1 MCSSYGQH
9 SICPN
14 TSESPDPDHS
24 DIMSATYGAH
34 EKAFALWADHV
45 SARRV
50 EPEFFTQDLLAK
62 AYNGYHIART
72 SPTTCD
78 LLEYAKAGHAT
89 ATQVIRSD
97 HDATRVYRAPASRI
111 EGQTGKLEDAISF
124 GRWDYT
130 WNNYDFIIYETAH
143 IDRFARVIKLLYI
156 LAPQSDKATHETHHP
171 QTDHLLL
178 RSGEWTTSAHERIWV
193 FDNAKWSKDKH
204 LWDSVQSTSWEDVV
218 VSPTVKRK
226 LSLDIDGFF
235 DSRSL
240 YEKSKIPWKRGII
253 FHGVPGVGKTLFIK
267 MLIKSLSERSP
278 PIPTLYVKS
287 LDACSGP
294 KWSIQQIFQKARRT
308 APCLLVLED
317 LDSLV
322 QSHTRS
328 YFLNEVDG
336 LSSNDGILMIG
347 STNHLDQLDPAVTK
361 RPSRFDRKYHFDL
374 PTETER
380 MAYCRYWRQKYIESG
395 EVDFPNDICVVVAKA
410 TNGFTFAYLKELFV
424 SSLLLLVRSATDGLK
439 DSIDD
444 EDAIT
449 KDDELKSGV
458 PEVDIPAHIQ
468 NNRLLKIIVTQV
480 QGLLEDMNSTEITTP
495 GSSSTAGA
503 PNPNFRLPSLLDE
516 PDE

>member
-1 MCSSYGQH
+1 
-9 SICPN
+9 
-14 TSESPDPDHS
+14 
-24 DIMSATYGAH
+24 MSASYGAH
-34 EKAFALWADHV
+34 EKAFTLWADHV

-62 AYNGYHIART
+62 AYNGYHITRT

-78 LLEYAKAGHAT
+78 LLGYAKAGHAT

-97 HDATRVYRAPASRI
+97 HDATRVHRAPASRI
-111 EGQTGKLEDAISF
+111 EGQTDKLEDAVSF

-130 WNNYDFIIYETAH
+130 WQNYDFVVYETAH
-143 IDRFARVIKLLYI
+143 IDRFARVIKLLYVPT
-156 LAPQSDKATHETHHP
+156 PQSDKAHHETHHP
-171 QTDHLLL
+171 QTDQLLL
-178 RSGEWTTSAHERIWV
+178 RSGEWTSSAHERIWV

-204 LWDSVQSTSWEDVV
+204 LWDSVQSTSWEDVI
-218 VSPTVKRK
+218 VSPIVKRK
-226 LSLDIDGFF
+226 LSQDVDGFF
-235 DSRSL
+235 DSQSL
-240 YEKSKIPWKRGII
+240 YQKSKIPWKRGII

-267 MLIKSLSERSP
+267 MLIKSLGERSP

-361 RPSRFDRKYHFDL
+361 RPSRFDRKYRFDL
-374 PTETER
+374 PTEAER
-380 MAYCRYWRQKYIESG
+380 VAYCRYWRQKYIESD
-395 EVDFPNDICVVVAKA
+395 EVDFPDEVCAVVAKI
-410 TNGFTFAYLKELFV
+410 TKGFTFAYLKELFV
-424 SSLLLLVRSATDGLK
+424 SSLLLLVRNATEGSEDGTE
-439 DSIDD
+439 S
-444 EDAIT
+444 EDAIAEN
-449 KDDELKSGV
+449 DESESGV

-468 NNRLLKIIVTQV
+468 DNRLLKIIMIQA
-480 QGLLEDMNSTEITTP
+480 QGLLEDMNSTKTTASEP
-495 GSSSTAGA
+495 ASTSGA

-516 PDE
+516 PDD